1 MRTKEEYIRGLGKMR
16 RNIYYNGE
24 LIDRTDERQ
33 MDCLNTIGTTFDEA
47 AKPENEDLCTAIS
60 HLTGERISRFTH
72 IHQSTEDLHRKQ
84 DMTRMLCQ
92 KVGGCIQRCMGI
104 DATNAIYNVSYEA
117 DKSNNGATQYH
128 ENFKR
133 WLARFQSED
142 LVGCCAQTD
151 VKGDRLLRPAEQPD
165 PDVYVH
171 IKERRPDGIV
181 VSGCKVHIS
190 EASVADEILVVPTR
204 ALREEDKDYAVAFA
218 VPGDWEGVKQVVTIH
233 NLREREYYKR
243 GFMPGSTDS
252 YVIFDNCFV
261 PWERVFLAGEWQ
273 HGGVL
278 ALLFALFHRHSYSG
292 CKPAIG
298 DVILG
303 SAALAA
309 EMNNIHKAPHVR
321 EKLAEIIMTT
331 ELGYA
336 AGYTASDLGKPEVY
350 MPGVGFVPYGP
361 GSYIPNSI
369 YCNVGRCLD
378 GRGGLSG
385 SGDPLRRIRRRHS
398 DLPLR
403 EGLCESGDRRPPAQI
418 HQAQPQGRRRG
429 PGAVLALPG
438 RWALLGG
445 GRDPQR
451 RLLPRRRVAH
461 HGADRHHHA
470 VRHRGAEEAGEVHR
484 RDEWWGPRRAGQED
498 HPAPRQGAGRRQLGA
513 LPTARL
519 AETIRRCE
527 AAE

>member
-1 MRTKEEYIRGLGKMR
+1 MRTKEEYIKGLGQMR
-16 RNIYYNGE
+16 RNIYYDGE

-33 MDCLNTIGTTFDEA
+33 MNCLNTIGTTFDEA
-47 AKPENEDLCTAIS
+47 AKPENEELCTAIS
-60 HLTGERISRFTH
+60 HLTGQRISRFTH
-72 IHQSTEDLHRKQ
+72 IHQNTDDLHKKQ

-128 ENFKR
+128 ENFKK
-133 WLARFQSED
+133 WLTRFQTED

-151 VKGDRLLRPAEQPD
+151 VKGDRLLRPADQTD

-181 VSGCKVHIS
+181 VSGCKLHIS
-190 EASVADEILVVPTR
+190 EASVADEVLVVPTR
-204 ALREEDKDYAVAFA
+204 ALRAEDKDYAVAFA
-218 VPGDWEGVKQVVTIH
+218 VPGDWDGLKQVITIH

-252 YVIFDNCFV
+252 YMVFDNCFV

-303 SAALAA
+303 GAALAA
-309 EMNNIHKAPHVR
+309 EMNNIQKAPHVR

-369 YCNVGRCLD
+369 YCNVGRCLTGEAVYREAEILCD
-378 GRGGLSG
+378 ISGGVTATFPHERDFANPEVGGLLRKYTKRSPKVDVEDQAQLWRFL
-385 SGDPLRRIRRRHS
+385 GD
-398 DLPLR
+398 
-403 EGLCESGDRRPPAQI
+403 GLCSASGGIHNIGSYHGGGSPIMEQIAITTQYDIEARKKLVKYIAGMSGGDRE
-418 HQAQPQGRRRG
+418 
-429 PGAVLALPG
+429 AL
-438 RWALLGG
+438 
-445 GRDPQR
+445 
-451 RLLPRRRVAH
+451 VKTTT
-461 HGADRHHHA
+461 
-470 VRHRGAEEAGEVHR
+470 RHR
-484 RDEWWGPRRAGQED
+484 
-498 HPAPRQGAGRRQLGA
+498 
-513 LPTARL
+513 TK
-519 AETIRRCE
+519 E
-527 AAE
+527 AAAAR

>member
-1 MRTKEEYIRGLGKMR
+1 MRTKEEYIKGLGRMR

-33 MDCLNTIGTTFDEA
+33 MYCLDTIGTTFDEA
-47 AKPENEDLCTAIS
+47 ARPENEELCTAIS

-72 IHQSTEDLHRKQ
+72 IHQNTEDLHRKQ

-117 DKSNNGATQYH
+117 DRSNNGATQYH
-128 ENFKR
+128 ENFKK
-133 WLARFQSED
+133 WLTRFQTED

-151 VKGDRLLRPAEQPD
+151 VKGDRLLRPADQPD
-165 PDVYVH
+165 PDVYLH
-171 IKERRPDGIV
+171 IKERLPDGIV

-190 EASVADEILVVPTR
+190 EASVADEILAVPTR

-233 NLREREYYKR
+233 NLREREIYKR

-298 DVILG
+298 DVVLG
-303 SAALAA
+303 GAALAA
-309 EMNNIHKAPHVR
+309 EMNNVQKTPNVR
-321 EKLAEIIMTT
+321 EKLAEIIMIT

-369 YCNVGRCLD
+369 YCNVGRCLTGEAVYHEAEILCDISGGVTATFPYERDFANPEIGDLLLKYTKRSPKANVEDQAQFWRYLGD
-378 GRGGLSG
+378 GLASAAGGIHNIGSYHGGGSPIMEQIAITTQYDVEARKKLVRYIAGMSG
-385 SGDPLRRIRRRHS
+385 
-398 DLPLR
+398 
-403 EGLCESGDRRPPAQI
+403 GDRE
-418 HQAQPQGRRRG
+418 
-429 PGAVLALPG
+429 ALG
-438 RWALLGG
+438 K
-445 GRDPQR
+445 
-451 RLLPRRRVAH
+451 VTT
-461 HGADRHHHA
+461 
-470 VRHRGAEEAGEVHR
+470 RHRAKKEKE
-484 RDEWWGPRRAGQED
+484 
-498 HPAPRQGAGRRQLGA
+498 PAVVR
-513 LPTARL
+513 
-519 AETIRRCE
+519 
-527 AAE
+527 